1 MLICFSLGSCFNVWA
16 LPDRSTRSIVRT
28 RQTWRHLIRR
38 NYKTDLSPTK
48 WKLNIIR
55 GEIKHFL
62 LLWSVKVLPQ
72 QNLPIG
78 CPGLAKL
85 PNSISL
91 RCESDG
97 LANWYSEQREEKSR
111 EGGRHSDKQHK
122 PGLVFV
128 FSSEPDRCSILG
140 ADADMGKL
148 KISDI
153 NTLANITRF
162 LQWSLKMCLS
172 KHISMLW
179 RQDVDCLMCSHSWK
193 HNASFYSS
201 HQHRG
206 IKPKVWLWLNRRP
219 VRLDPSELK
228 WADDM

>member
-1 MLICFSLGSCFNVWA
+1 M
-16 LPDRSTRSIVRT
+16 
-28 RQTWRHLIRR
+28 
-38 NYKTDLSPTK
+38 
-48 WKLNIIR
+48 KLNIIR

-78 CPGLAKL
+78 CPGLARL

-128 FSSEPDRCSILG
+128 FSSEPDRWSILG
-140 ADADMGKL
+140 ADADMEKL

-162 LQWSLKMCLS
+162 LQCVYQS
-172 KHISMLW
+172 ISACYGGRMLT
-179 RQDVDCLMCSHSWK
+179 
-193 HNASFYSS
+193 
-201 HQHRG
+201 
-206 IKPKVWLWLNRRP
+206 VWCVLTPENTTP
-219 VRLDPSELK
+219 PSTALTSTE
-228 WADDM
+228 A

>member
-162 LQWSLKMCLS
+162 LQCVYQSISACYEAGCWLSDVFSLLKTQRLLLQLS
-172 KHISMLW
+172 PAQRHKTQSVALTE
-179 RQDVDCLMCSHSWK
+179 
-193 HNASFYSS
+193 
-201 HQHRG
+201 
-206 IKPKVWLWLNRRP
+206 
-219 VRLDPSELK
+219 PS
-228 WADDM
+228 AR